1 MYSSNR
7 TLIVAVVL
15 ETKPLR
21 IVTAVILVLVIVS
34 LVFADNFSYYL
45 VIVMEIFLSLS
56 YYSVTKYNTAVNY
69 LD

>member
-45 VIVMEIFLSLS
+45 VIVMEIFISLS